1 MIHIDLNLLKLIPVL
16 AEERSVTRAAERLFI
31 SQSAFSHALNRLR
44 EELND
49 PLFVRTNR
57 GMEATPRT
65 RDLTPLIVKSLSN
78 IERGLKIG
86 NVFDPATSARTFY
99 IGAVDYFEFLGLPK
113 LVSKFKFEA
122 PNIRLSVDI
131 LAEKIQ
137 HEGVKSGQLDVFVGI
152 DGLQHVPHYFNK
164 RVWLHDRFVVI
175 TASHRRDLPDELS
188 MRQFLSEPQ
197 IHLPAVSSGADL
209 IEQWLN
215 EQHLS
220 RTLAT
225 VVQSYAVGGRVVAAS
240 GYMMCVPYRIAKEL
254 VPMLPLRIIELP
266 KGTPE
271 ITLSILSH
279 ALYDHQ
285 QDIRWLIEQISHC
298 LEE

>member
-1 MIHIDLNLLKLIPVL
+1 MLSIDLNLLKLIPVL

-49 PLFVRTNR
+49 PLFVRTSQ

-65 RDLTPLIVKSLSN
+65 RALIPLIVRSLSN
-78 IERGLKIG
+78 IERGLKAG
-86 NVFDPATSARTFY
+86 KVFDPATAARTFY
-99 IGAVDYFEFLGLPK
+99 IGAVDYFEFLALPK
-113 LVSKFKFEA
+113 LVSKFKQSA
-122 PNIRLSVDI
+122 PNVRLSVDI

-137 HEGVKSGQLDVFVGI
+137 HEGVESGQLDVFVGI
-152 DGLQHVPHYFNK
+152 DGLQYVPHYFNK
-164 RVWLHDRFVVI
+164 QVWLRDRFVVI
-175 TASHRRDLPDELS
+175 TASHRQDLPDTLTL
-188 MRQFLSEPQ
+188 RQFLAEPQ

-209 IEQWLN
+209 IERWLN

-240 GYMMCVPYRIAKEL
+240 GYMMCVPYLIAREL
-254 VPMLPLRIIELP
+254 VHMLPLRILELP
-266 KGTPE
+266 EGTPE

-279 ALYDHQ
+279 SLYDHQ
-285 QDIRWLIEQISHC
+285 PDIRWLIDQISQC
-298 LEE
+298 TD